1 MNEPSSEKSSDASPA
16 ETTASTSE
24 TREAMPATEKP
35 ALPGSLL
42 QTHSAVDS
50 KATTVSET
58 EQRRMLFNPP
68 IDIYE
73 TPDGLVLY
81 ADLPG
86 VTADELQVQDNRL
99 TLLGRVSRKD
109 PPDAVMLHQEYE
121 VGDFLRSFILSDQ
134 VDHNRI
140 HAKLT
145 NGVLR
150 VELPKAERAKPRRIE
165 ISRD

>member
-1 MNEPSSEKSSDASPA
+1 MPGKASS
-16 ETTASTSE
+16 
-24 TREAMPATEKP
+24 
-35 ALPGSLL
+35 ALPNPVL
-42 QTHSAVDS
+42 QTPSALGS
-50 KATTVSET
+50 TPT
-58 EQRRMLFNPP
+58 ENSGAEERRLLFNPP

-86 VTADELQVQDNRL
+86 VTADDLELQVQDNRL

-109 PPDAVMLHQEYE
+109 PSDAVMLHQEYE

-150 VELPKAERAKPRRIE
+150 VELPKAERAKPRKIE
-165 ISRD
+165 VSRD